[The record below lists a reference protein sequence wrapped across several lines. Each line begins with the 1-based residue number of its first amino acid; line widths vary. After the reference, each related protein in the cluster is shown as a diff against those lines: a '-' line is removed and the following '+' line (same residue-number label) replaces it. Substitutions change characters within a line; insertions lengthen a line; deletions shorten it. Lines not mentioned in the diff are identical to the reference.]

1 MKVELSKELIQEAI
15 KVISYDLKI
24 DKKEFINL
32 KTKLN

>member
-1 MKVELSKELIQEAI
+1 MKQEAKQLI
-15 KVISYDLKI
+15 TQAIEAISYDLKI